1 MAGHSKWHNIQARKS
16 VQDAKKSKFFTR
28 VTKELMLAA
37 RAGGGEPANN
47 VRLRMA
53 IQAAKAVNLP
63 KDKLE
68 QAIKK
73 GTGEL
78 TSETFDEITYEG
90 YGPGG
95 VAVLIEAA
103 TDNRNRTVA
112 EVRHILS
119 KNGGSLGE
127 SGCVGWMFEKKGI
140 LTFSK
145 EKYEEE
151 QLLEI
156 GMEHGAEDISEDE
169 GVFEVTVAPEDF
181 EAVRQGFE
189 DAGVEIMEAELS
201 MIPANTV
208 PVDEET
214 GRKLMKLMDMLEDNE
229 DVQKVHA
236 NFDLPEELLAE
247 MGG

>member
-37 RAGGGEPANN
+37 KAGGGDPANN

-53 IQAAKAVNLP
+53 IQAAKSVNLP

-78 TSETFDEITYEG
+78 SGGNLDEITYEG

-95 VAVLIEAA
+95 VAVMIEAA

-112 EVRHILS
+112 EIRHILA
-119 KNGGSLGE
+119 KGGGSLGE
-127 SGCVGWMFEKKGI
+127 SGCVAWMFEKKGLI
-140 LTFSK
+140 NLPRD
-145 EKYEEE
+145 KYDEDQAMEAA
-151 QLLEI
+151 LEA
-156 GMEHGAEDISEDE
+156 GGEDVTDQDDSW
-169 GVFEVTVAPEDF
+169 EVSCPAEDF
-181 EAVRQGFE
+181 ESVRQALE
-189 DAGVEIMEAELS
+189 DAGVVVDSAEISMAPKTTVDVDVEA
-201 MIPANTV
+201 
-208 PVDEET
+208 
-214 GRKLMKLMDMLEDNE
+214 GRKLMRLMDALDDNE
-229 DVQKVHA
+229 DVQKVYA
-236 NFDLPEELLAE
+236 NFELPEELLAE
-247 MGG
+247 LG